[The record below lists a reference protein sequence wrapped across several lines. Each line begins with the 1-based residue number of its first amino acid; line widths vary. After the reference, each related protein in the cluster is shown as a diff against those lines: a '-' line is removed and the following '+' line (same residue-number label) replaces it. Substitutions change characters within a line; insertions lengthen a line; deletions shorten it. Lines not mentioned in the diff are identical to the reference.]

1 MFNLLKVIPLA
12 FDSLGVRSQAT
23 FVQTRDLNIIIDP
36 AAALAPRRFG
46 LPPHRVEV
54 ERLYELSSIIE
65 EFLRESDVAII
76 THYHYDHY
84 DPGRIIPLESYRGK
98 TLIIKDPKN
107 KINVSQK
114 IRASRFLKLVG
125 KHVSKIEVADSK
137 CFMFGGTK
145 ICFSKPVPHG
155 VNDRLGYVVE
165 VLIDDGEEK
174 FLYTSDVEGPVLREQ
189 VVFIL
194 IHKPDI
200 LIVDGPLT
208 YMLGYKFSMSD
219 LQRSIRNLK
228 EIIGALKSSVIILD
242 HHLLRDS
249 EYKVR
254 LQEIY
259 GYAKALRVRVISAA
273 EYLGR
278 PIDVLEVRRRELYE
292 KEYAPGKLF
301 LT

>member
-1 MFNLLKVIPLA
+1 VFNLLKVTPLA

-76 THYHYDHY
+76 THYHYDHH
-84 DPGRIIPLESYRGK
+84 DPGRIIPLENYRGK

-114 IRASRFLKLVG
+114 IRASRFLKLV
-125 KHVSKIEVADSK
+125 SKYVNRVEVADSK

-155 VNDRLGYVVE
+155 VNDRLGYVIE

-174 FLYTSDVEGPVLREQ
+174 FLYTSDVEGPVLKEQ
-189 VVFIL
+189 VEFIL

-228 EIIGALKSSVIILD
+228 EIIEALKSSVIILD

-249 EYKVR
+249 EYKDR

-273 EYLGR
+273 EYLGK
-278 PIDVLEVRRRELYE
+278 PIDVLEVRRKELYE
-292 KEYAPGKLF
+292 REYAPGKLF
-301 LT
+301 